1 MLFEGQIANSKD
13 SSLTLALCVLFW
25 SPMDLTK
32 IIEQQKQEL
41 TRRLQLLQSNDLSTL
56 IVEKASYQKKIDE
69 IDAKI
74 EHICSELGIGSDS
87 VASKPSASKK
97 ERAPRMNGGEIT
109 RRILELLSKHPHGL
123 SQKEISDQTGVS
135 YPSVINFVKDNAD
148 KLTSTGERKSKR
160 IFLKA

>member
-1 MLFEGQIANSKD
+1 
-13 SSLTLALCVLFW
+13 
-25 SPMDLTK
+25 MDLTK
-32 IIEQQKQEL
+32 VIEQQKQEL
-41 TRRLQLLQSNDLSTL
+41 TRRLQLLQSNDLSAL
-56 IVEKASYQKKIDE
+56 IVEKASYQKKIEE

-74 EHICSELGIGSDS
+74 KHICGELGIGSDS
-87 VASKPSASKK
+87 VAAKPAAKK
-97 ERAPRMNGGEIT
+97 ERAPRLSGGEIA

-160 IFLKA
+160 IFLKG

>member
-1 MLFEGQIANSKD
+1 
-13 SSLTLALCVLFW
+13 
-25 SPMDLTK
+25 MDFAK
-32 IIEQQKQEL
+32 AIEQQKQEL
-41 TRRLQLLQSNDLSTL
+41 TRRLQLLQSNDLSAL
-56 IVEKASYQKKIDE
+56 IVEKATYQKKIEE

-74 EHICSELGIGSDS
+74 KHICGELGIGSDA
-87 VASKPSASKK
+87 VTAKATAKK
-97 ERAPRMNGGEIT
+97 ERAPRLSGGEIA

-160 IFLKA
+160 IFLKG